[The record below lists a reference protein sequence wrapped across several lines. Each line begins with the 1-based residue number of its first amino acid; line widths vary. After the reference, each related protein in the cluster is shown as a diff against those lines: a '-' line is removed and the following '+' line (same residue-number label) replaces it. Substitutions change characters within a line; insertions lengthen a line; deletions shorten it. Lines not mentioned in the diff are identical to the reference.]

1 MVEPDEAIEAR
12 LLRSIRRRNVLVG
25 LAVSIPMLTLW
36 WLLSHWLIRRYGI
49 EPHLAMFGTL
59 FGAGPGIVVLLRRLG
74 LDQTRDPRMTPRL
87 HWLMKERSDRTTSR
101 ARRFRIAW
109 IFLAVLFF
117 GPIML
122 FDRGS
127 ISDLTDGWVVLM
139 ILMGSSG
146 PYLLWQLP
154 KTMDELEQ
162 AHYLAATH
170 RAYAVTVLLCV
181 GALILDRCWP
191 GRLPG
196 VITLSLLIGI
206 LVQQTGLEMSYRQ
219 AVPRDA

>member
-1 MVEPDEAIEAR
+1 MVEPDKAAEER
-12 LLRSIRRRNVLVG
+12 LLRSIRRRNVFLG
-25 LAVSIPMLTLW
+25 LLITVPILSAW

-59 FGAGPGIVVLLRRLG
+59 FVAGPGIAVLLRRLG
-74 LDQTRDPRMTPRL
+74 LDQVRDPRMTPRL
-87 HWLMKERSDRTTSR
+87 DWLMKEWTDRTLAR
-101 ARRFRIAW
+101 ARRLRIA
-109 IFLAVLFF
+109 AVVMAILLL

-122 FDRGS
+122 FDYGNS
-127 ISDLTDGWVVLM
+127 SDLTDGWAVLM
-139 ILMGSSG
+139 ILMGTGG
-146 PYLLWQLP
+146 PNLLWRLP

-181 GALILDRCWP
+181 GALILDRYWP

-196 VITLSLLIGI
+196 VISMSLLIGI
-206 LVQQTGLEMSYRQ
+206 LVQQTALEMSYRR

>member
-1 MVEPDEAIEAR
+1 MVQSDEAVEAR
-12 LLRSIRRRNVLVG
+12 LLRSIRRRNLCLG
-25 LAVSIPMLTLW
+25 LLVSIPILILW
-36 WLLSHWLIRRYGI
+36 WFLSHWLIRRYGV
-49 EPHLAMFGTL
+49 EPHLATFGTL
-59 FGAGPGIVVLLRRLG
+59 FGAGPGIAVLLRRLG
-74 LDQTRDPRMTPRL
+74 LDQARDPRMTPRL
-87 HWLMKERSDRTTSR
+87 HWLMKERTDRTTSR
-101 ARRFRIAW
+101 VRRFRIAW
-109 IFLAVLFF
+109 VFLAVLFF

-127 ISDLTDGWVVLM
+127 SSDLTDGWLILM

-181 GALILDRCWP
+181 GALILDRYWP
-191 GRLPG
+191 GRLAG
-196 VITLSLLIGI
+196 VISVSLLIGI
-206 LVQQTGLEMSYRQ
+206 LVQQTGLEVSYRR